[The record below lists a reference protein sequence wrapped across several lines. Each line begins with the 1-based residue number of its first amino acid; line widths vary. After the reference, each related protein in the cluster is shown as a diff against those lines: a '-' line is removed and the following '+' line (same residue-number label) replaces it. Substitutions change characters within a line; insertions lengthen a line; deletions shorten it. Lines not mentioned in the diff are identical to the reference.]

1 MDYILYC
8 TVLINQAPN
17 TSGII
22 YCKRNPGYLS
32 KISLLRQ
39 CKQNVPQL
47 KPSPFVCLR
56 GPSEFPP
63 SRLILKND
71 NVISAPFISHARAK
85 RSNSLVES
93 SQTPRPYLPCWA
105 NIVLKSH
112 APIVMDEPCM
122 AQLDRGRNYNGTLC
136 PCRSPFELLKCLQR
150 KRPKYILSPS
160 THPRPCGGKWAASRS
175 PHCSETRDTHTDTN
189 KPLTVVPDFQVVFWP
204 FYIVFSMKI
213 KGEYTASLC
222 YTQSM

>member
-1 MDYILYC
+1 MAFALYC
-8 TVLINQAPN
+8 TFLINQPSN
-17 TSGII
+17 TSGVIC
-22 YCKRNPGYLS
+22 CKIQEKKNALGICPKYHYS
-32 KISLLRQ
+32 DSVNK
-39 CKQNVPQL
+39 NVPQL
-47 KPSPFVCLR
+47 KPSPFVCLS

-122 AQLDRGRNYNGTLC
+122 AQLDRRRNYNGTLC

-160 THPRPCGGKWAASRS
+160 THPRPSGG
-175 PHCSETRDTHTDTN
+175 
-189 KPLTVVPDFQVVFWP
+189 
-204 FYIVFSMKI
+204 
-213 KGEYTASLC
+213 
-222 YTQSM
+222 